1 MTFFKRFLSTLVC
14 AGLLTACNG
23 QPDTRGEDNQRA
35 LRLERSQIPAISV
48 QLWSVNHTLKKDFK
62 GTLEAIS
69 AMGFDAVE
77 FAGDF
82 GPYHDDP
89 QGLKRYLKSL
99 DLQVSG
105 AHVKMREL
113 TDEKFEQTVTFYQQL
128 GSPMLIVPSDKRAE
142 QAETI
147 EAFVTELNK
156 VSAKMRAKGMRFGFH
171 NHDRELV
178 PYKNSTYWDY
188 IAANTAEDFVLQLDV
203 GWAEYSGKD
212 PVAYINRYPNRTI
225 TTHFKAKYPAGTYN
239 KKPLIG
245 QDITDW
251 PAVIYANVKKGG
263 TQWLVLEQ
271 EEYPDGLTQL
281 EAVQVSKKG
290 LDNIITQLT
299 N

>member
-23 QPDTRGEDNQRA
+23 QLDTRDEDNQA
-35 LRLERSQIPAISV
+35 VLRLERSQIPAISV

-82 GPYHDDP
+82 GPYDNDP
-89 QGLKRYLKSL
+89 QGLKRYLESL
-99 DLQVSG
+99 GLEVSG
-105 AHVKMREL
+105 AHVKMRDL
-113 TDEKFEQTVTFYQQL
+113 TDDKFEKTVAFYQQL
-128 GSPMLIVPSDKRAE
+128 GSPMIIVPSDKRAE

-147 EAFVTELNK
+147 ESFVAELNK
-156 VSAKMRAKGMRFGFH
+156 VTIKMRDKGMRFGFH

-178 PYKNSTYWDY
+178 PYKNNTYWDY
-188 IAANTAEDFVLQLDV
+188 IAANTPEDFVLQLDV
-203 GWAEYSGKD
+203 GWAQYAGKN

-225 TTHFKAKYPAGTYN
+225 TTHFKAKYPATVTN

-251 PAVIYANVKKGG
+251 SAVIYANVTRGG

-290 LDNIITQLT
+290 LDNIITRLT

>member
-1 MTFFKRFLSTLVC
+1 MTFFKRFLTTLVC
-14 AGLLTACNG
+14 TGLLTACNA
-23 QPDTRGEDNQRA
+23 QKDAHGEDNQA
-35 LRLERSQIPAISV
+35 VLRLERSQIPAISV

-82 GPYHDDP
+82 GPYHNDP
-89 QGLKRYLKSL
+89 QGLKRYLDAL
-99 DLQVSG
+99 GLEVSG
-105 AHVKMREL
+105 AHVKMRDL
-113 TDEKFEQTVTFYQQL
+113 TDDKFEQTVAFYQQL
-128 GSPMLIVPSDKRAE
+128 GSPMMIVPSDKRAE

-147 EAFVTELNK
+147 ESFVAELNE
-156 VSAKMRAKGMRFGFH
+156 VTIKMRAKGMRFGFH

-188 IAANTAEDFVLQLDV
+188 IAANTPEDFVLQLDV
-203 GWAEYSGKD
+203 GWAEYAGKD

-225 TTHFKAKYPAGTYN
+225 TTHFKAKYPATVTN

-245 QDITDW
+245 QDVTNW
-251 PAVIYANVKKGG
+251 PAVIYANVKSGG

-281 EAVQVSKKG
+281 EAVQVSKQG
-290 LDNIITQLT
+290 LDDIIAQLT